1 MHNTA
6 NVYLWG
12 THIGTVLLNDGNPIA
27 KFQYTDAFREM
38 GIEVSPINMPLK
50 PMVFEFPELSIKS
63 FRGLPGLLSDSLP
76 DKFGNKVIAAWLR
89 EQGLEPK
96 DLNTI
101 DRLCYAGQRGM
112 GALEYKP
119 ALFDKDDT
127 SEILTVDALSDLA
140 DKVLKMREDAKAALV
155 PDMNEYSSMLKVGSS
170 AGGARAKALI
180 GWNEATGEVRSG
192 QVKLPK
198 GFGYWLIKFD
208 GLTGNGDKEGD
219 DKWGYG
225 RVEYAYHLMAKA
237 AGIEM
242 SECRLWNKRHFMTRR
257 FDRLENGG
265 KLHMQTLGALAH
277 FDFNDPT
284 AYSYEQAFRV
294 TRQVVNHAK
303 ANEQLFRRMTFNI
316 LAWNCDDHVKNI
328 AYLMDRGGRW
338 SLAPAYDECYAH
350 NHDGDWTSQ
359 HQMSINGKRT
369 GITDEDILTCAHFA
383 NMRERKAKII
393 LDEIKDVV
401 REWPRFAA
409 EAEVRDDFA
418 TAIGNRLKQ

>member
-12 THIGTVLLNDGNPIA
+12 THVGTVLLTEGNPIA
-27 KFQYTDAFREM
+27 KFQYTDEFQDL

-50 PMVFEFPELSIKS
+50 PTVFEFPELSIKS
-63 FRGLPGLLSDSLP
+63 FHGLPGLLSDSLP

-89 EQGLEPK
+89 EQGLGPE

-101 DRLCYAGQRGM
+101 DQLCYAGQRGM

-119 ALFDKDDT
+119 ALFDKDNA
-127 SEILTVDALSDLA
+127 SEILTVENLSELA
-140 DKVLKMREDAKAALV
+140 DKVLKMREEAKSTLT
-155 PDMNEYSSMLKVGSS
+155 PGINKYSSILKVGSS

-192 QVKLPK
+192 QVKLPD

-237 AGIEM
+237 AGIDM

-257 FDRLENGG
+257 FDRLNDGN

-277 FDFNDPT
+277 FDFNNPT
-284 AYSYEQAFRV
+284 AYSYEQAFRI

-303 ANEQLFRRMTFNI
+303 ADEQLFRRMAFNI

-328 AYLMDRGGRW
+328 AYLMDRNGKW
-338 SLAPAYDECYAH
+338 SLAPAYDECYAY
-350 NHDGDWTSQ
+350 NPEGDWTSQ
-359 HQMSINGKRT
+359 HQMSVNGKRID
-369 GITDEDILTCAHFA
+369 ITDEDIIAAASFA
-383 NMRERKAKII
+383 NIRERKARAI
-393 LDEIKDVV
+393 LDEVKDAVCQ
-401 REWPRFAA
+401 WSNFATQ
-409 EAEVRDDFA
+409 AEVRDEFNTTIA
-418 TAIGNRLKQ
+418 KQLKI

>member
-12 THIGTVLLNDGNPIA
+12 THVGTVLLSEGNPIA
-27 KFQYTDAFREM
+27 KFQYTDEFQDL

-50 PMVFEFPELSIKS
+50 PTVFEFPELSIKS
-63 FRGLPGLLSDSLP
+63 FHGLPGLLSDSLP

-89 EQGLEPK
+89 EQGLGPE

-119 ALFDKDDT
+119 ALFDKDNT
-127 SEILTVDALSDLA
+127 SEILTVENLSQLA
-140 DKVLKMREDAKAALV
+140 NKVLKMREESKSTLA
-155 PDMNEYSSMLKVGSS
+155 PGMNRYSSILKVGSS

-180 GWNEATGEVRSG
+180 GWNETTGEVRSG
-192 QVKLPK
+192 QVKLPD

-237 AGIEM
+237 AGIDM

-257 FDRLENGG
+257 FDRLNDGN

-277 FDFNDPT
+277 FDFNNPT
-284 AYSYEQAFRV
+284 AYSYEQAFRI

-303 ANEQLFRRMTFNI
+303 ADEQLFRRMAFNI

-328 AYLMDRGGRW
+328 AYLMDRNGKW
-338 SLAPAYDECYAH
+338 SLAPAYDECYAY
-350 NHDGDWTSQ
+350 NPEGDWTSQ
-359 HQMSINGKRT
+359 HQMSVNGKRID
-369 GITDEDILTCAHFA
+369 ITDEDIIAAASFA
-383 NMRERKAKII
+383 NIRERKARAI
-393 LDEIKDVV
+393 LDEVKDAVCQ
-401 REWPRFAA
+401 WSNFATQ
-409 EAEVRDDFA
+409 AEVRDEFYNTIA
-418 TAIGNRLKQ
+418 KQLKI

>member
-12 THIGTVLLNDGNPIA
+12 THIGTVLLNEENPIA
-27 KFQYTDAFREM
+27 KFQYTDAFREL

-50 PMVFEFPELSIKS
+50 PTVFEFPELSIKS

-89 EQGLEPK
+89 EQGLEPQ

-101 DRLCYAGQRGM
+101 DRLCYVGQRGM

-119 ALFDKDDT
+119 ALLDKDDT
-127 SEILTVDALSDLA
+127 CELLTVEALSELA
-140 DKVLKMREDAKAALV
+140 DKILKMREDAKAALI
-155 PDMNEYSSMLKVGSS
+155 PGINEYASILKVGSS

-180 GWNEATGEVRSG
+180 GWNEATNEVRSG
-192 QVKLPK
+192 QVKLPD

-303 ANEQLFRRMTFNI
+303 ANEQLFRRMAFNV

-338 SLAPAYDECYAH
+338 CLAPAYDECYAH
-350 NHDGDWTSQ
+350 NPDGDWTSQ
-359 HQMSINGKRT
+359 HQMSVNGKRI
-369 GITDEDILTCAHFA
+369 GITDEDILACAHFA
-383 NMRERKAKII
+383 NIRERKAKTV
-393 LDEIKDVV
+393 LDEIKDAV

-409 EAEVRDDFA
+409 EAEVRDEFVTTIA
-418 TAIGNRLKQ
+418 KRITE

>member
-12 THIGTVLLNDGNPIA
+12 THIGTVLLNDGDPIA
-27 KFQYTDAFREM
+27 KFQYTDEFQDL

-50 PMVFEFPELSIKS
+50 PAVFEFPELSIKS
-63 FRGLPGLLSDSLP
+63 FHGLPGLLSDSLP

-89 EQGLEPK
+89 EQGLGPE

-119 ALFDKDDT
+119 ALFDKDNT
-127 SEILTVDALSDLA
+127 SEILTVESLSELA
-140 DKVLKMREDAKAALV
+140 NKVLKMRKEAKSTLV
-155 PDMNEYSSMLKVGSS
+155 TGINKFSSILKVGSS

-242 SECRLWNKRHFMTRR
+242 TECRLWNKRHFMTRR
-257 FDRLENGG
+257 FDRLADGD

-277 FDFNDPT
+277 FDFNNPT
-284 AYSYEQAFRV
+284 AYSYEQAFRIN
-294 TRQVVNHAK
+294 RRVVNHAK
-303 ANEQLFRRMTFNI
+303 ADEQLFRRMAFNI
-316 LAWNCDDHVKNI
+316 IAWNCDDHVKNI
-328 AYLMDRGGRW
+328 AYLMDRNGKW
-338 SLAPAYDECYAH
+338 NLAPAYDECYAY
-350 NHDGDWTSQ
+350 NPGGDWTSQ
-359 HQMSINGKRT
+359 HQMSVNGKRI
-369 GITDEDILTCAHFA
+369 GITEEDLIAAASFA
-383 NMRERKAKII
+383 NIRERKAKVII
-393 LDEIKDVV
+393 DEVKDAVRQWSSFAAQAEVLDE
-401 REWPRFAA
+401 FN
-409 EAEVRDDFA
+409 
-418 TAIGNRLKQ
+418 TAITKQLKL